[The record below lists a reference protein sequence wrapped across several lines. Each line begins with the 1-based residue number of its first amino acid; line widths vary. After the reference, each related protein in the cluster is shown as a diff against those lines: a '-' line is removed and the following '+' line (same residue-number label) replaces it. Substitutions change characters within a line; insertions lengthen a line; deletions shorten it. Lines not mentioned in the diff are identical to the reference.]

1 MESPVQ
7 QHDHS
12 HADHRHGHV
21 HGAPARADFAF
32 ALAALLNFG
41 FVIAEAGF
49 GLAANSNALLADAM
63 HNFGDVLGLLLAW
76 GAASLGRRGP
86 TRRRT
91 YGLGRSSILASLVNA
106 MLLLVGVGAIGVEAI
121 RRLMGSLPSAPV
133 AGVTVMAVA
142 GAGIAIN
149 GVTALLF
156 RSGRHADLNA
166 RAAFL
171 HLAADAATSAGV
183 VASGLVIWL
192 TGWQWL
198 DPATSLAIVSLIL
211 VSTWGLLRES
221 ANLVL
226 DTVPAHVDRDAI
238 EEYLHG
244 LPGVAAV
251 HDLHIWGLST
261 TDIALTAHLVRP
273 GKGTDD
279 ALLMDTA
286 DELRR
291 RFGIGHSTFQIEEGD
306 EACALEPDHVV

>member
-1 MESPVQ
+1 MGSPM
-7 QHDHS
+7 QHHGHS
-12 HADHRHGHV
+12 HSHHGHGHA
-21 HGAPARADFAF
+21 HGAPARADLAF

-76 GAASLGRRGP
+76 AASSLGRLSP

-91 YGLGRSSILASLVNA
+91 YGLGRSSILASLINA
-106 MLLLVGVGAIGVEAI
+106 MLLLVGVGAIAVEAI
-121 RRLMGSLPSAPV
+121 RRLMGSLEAAPV
-133 AGVTVMAVA
+133 GSITVMAVA
-142 GAGIAIN
+142 GAGIVIN
-149 GVTALLF
+149 GATALLF
-156 RSGRHADLNA
+156 RSGRHGDLNA

-183 VASGLVIWL
+183 VASGLVIWF

-198 DPATSLAIVSLIL
+198 DPATSLVIVALIL
-211 VSTWGLLRES
+211 MSTWGLLRES
-221 ANLVL
+221 ANLVM
-226 DTVPAHVDRDAI
+226 DTVPAQVDRDAI
-238 EEYLHG
+238 EDYLRE
-244 LPGVAAV
+244 LPGVTAV

-279 ALLMDTA
+279 ALLMETSDH
-286 DELRR
+286 LRR

>member
-1 MESPVQ
+1 MQ

-12 HADHRHGHV
+12 HADHGHGHV
-21 HGAPARADFAF
+21 HGAPAKADFAF

-41 FVIAEAGF
+41 FVVAEAGF

-106 MLLLVGVGAIGVEAI
+106 MLLLVGVGAIAVEAI
-121 RRLMGSLPSAPV
+121 GRLIGNLPSAPV
-133 AGVTVMAVA
+133 ASVTVMAVA
-142 GAGIAIN
+142 GIGIAIN

-156 RSGRHADLNA
+156 HRGRHGDLNA
-166 RAAFL
+166 RAAFI

-183 VASGLVIWL
+183 VAAGLAILL

-198 DPATSLAIVSLIL
+198 DPATSLVIVFLIL

-238 EEYLHG
+238 EEYLRS
-244 LPGVAAV
+244 LPGVTAV

-286 DELRR
+286 DQLRR

>member
-1 MESPVQ
+1 MGSPMQ
-7 QHDHS
+7 QHAHS
-12 HADHRHGHV
+12 HSHHGHGHA
-21 HGAPARADFAF
+21 HGAPARADLAF

-76 GAASLGRRGP
+76 AASSLGRLSP

-91 YGLGRSSILASLVNA
+91 YGLGRSSILASLINA
-106 MLLLVGVGAIGVEAI
+106 MLLLVGVGAIAVEAI
-121 RRLMGSLPSAPV
+121 RRLVGGLEAAPV
-133 AGVTVMAVA
+133 GSITVMAVA
-142 GAGIAIN
+142 GAGIVIN
-149 GVTALLF
+149 GATALLF
-156 RSGRHADLNA
+156 RSGRHGDLNA

-198 DPATSLAIVSLIL
+198 DPATSLVIVALIL
-211 VSTWGLLRES
+211 MSTWGLLRES
-221 ANLVL
+221 ANLVM
-226 DTVPAHVDRDAI
+226 DTVPAQVDRDAI
-238 EEYLHG
+238 EDYLRG
-244 LPGVAAV
+244 LPGVTAV

-279 ALLMDTA
+279 ALLMETSDQ
-286 DELRR
+286 LRR

>member
-1 MESPVQ
+1 M
-7 QHDHS
+7 QHHGHSHSDHGHS
-12 HADHRHGHV
+12 HA
-21 HGAPARADFAF
+21 HGAPARADLAF

-41 FVIAEAGF
+41 FVVAEAGF
-49 GLAANSNALLADAM
+49 GLAANSNALLADAV
-63 HNFGDVLGLLLAW
+63 HNFGDVLSLLLAW
-76 GAASLGRRGP
+76 GAASLGRLRP

-106 MLLLVGVGAIGVEAI
+106 MLLLVGVGAIAVEAI
-121 RRLMGSLPSAPV
+121 RQLVGSLPSAPV
-133 AGVTVMAVA
+133 ASVTVMVVA
-142 GAGIAIN
+142 GVGIAIN
-149 GVTALLF
+149 GMTALLF
-156 RSGRHADLNA
+156 RSGRHGDLNA

-183 VASGLVIWL
+183 VAAGLGIWL

-198 DPATSLAIVSLIL
+198 DPVTSLAIVSLIV

-221 ANLVL
+221 ANLAL

-238 EEYLHG
+238 EDYLHG
-244 LPGVAAV
+244 LPGVTAV

-279 ALLMDTA
+279 VLLMDAA

-291 RFGIGHSTFQIEEGD
+291 RFGIGHSTFQVEEGD

>member
-1 MESPVQ
+1 M
-7 QHDHS
+7 QHHG
-12 HADHRHGHV
+12 HRHGD
-21 HGAPARADFAF
+21 HGHGHAHGVPARPDLAF

-41 FVIAEAGF
+41 FVVAEAGF

-91 YGLGRSSILASLVNA
+91 YGLGRSSILASLLNA
-106 MLLLVGVGAIGVEAI
+106 MLLLVGVGAIAVEAI
-121 RRLMGSLPSAPV
+121 RRLMGTLPSAPV
-133 AGVTVMAVA
+133 ASVTVMAVA
-142 GAGIAIN
+142 GVGIAIN

-156 RSGRHADLNA
+156 RSGRHGDLNA

-183 VASGLVIWL
+183 VASGLAMWF

-198 DPATSLAIVSLIL
+198 DPATSLVIVSFIL

-238 EEYLHG
+238 EEYLCG
-244 LPGVAAV
+244 LPGVTAV

-286 DELRR
+286 DQLRR

>member
-1 MESPVQ
+1 MGSLMQ
-7 QHDHS
+7 QHGHS
-12 HADHRHGHV
+12 HSGHGHGHA
-21 HGAPARADFAF
+21 HGTPARADLAF

-41 FVIAEAGF
+41 FVVAEAGF

-121 RRLMGSLPSAPV
+121 RRLMGSFPSAPV
-133 AGVTVMAVA
+133 ASVTVMAVA

-156 RSGRHADLNA
+156 RSGRHGDLNA
-166 RAAFL
+166 RAAFI
-171 HLAADAATSAGV
+171 HMAADAATSAGV
-183 VASGLVIWL
+183 VASGLAIWL

-198 DPATSLAIVSLIL
+198 DPATSLVIVSLIL
-211 VSTWGLLRES
+211 VSTWSLLRES

-238 EEYLHG
+238 EEYLRG
-244 LPGVAAV
+244 LPGVTAV

-279 ALLMDTA
+279 ALLMDAA
-286 DELRR
+286 DQLRR

>member
-1 MESPVQ
+1 MGSPMQ
-7 QHDHS
+7 QHGHS
-12 HADHRHGHV
+12 HSGHGHGHA
-21 HGAPARADFAF
+21 HGTPARADLAF

-41 FVIAEAGF
+41 FVVAEAGF
-49 GLAANSNALLADAM
+49 GLAANSNALLADAI

-106 MLLLVGVGAIGVEAI
+106 MLLLMGVGAIGVEAI
-121 RRLMGSLPSAPV
+121 RRLMGSFPSAPV
-133 AGVTVMAVA
+133 ASVTVMAVA
-142 GAGIAIN
+142 GAGITIN

-156 RSGRHADLNA
+156 RSGRHGDLNA
-166 RAAFL
+166 RAAFI
-171 HLAADAATSAGV
+171 HMAADAATSAGV
-183 VASGLVIWL
+183 VASGLAIWL

-198 DPATSLAIVSLIL
+198 DPATSLVIVSLIL

-238 EEYLHG
+238 EEYLRG
-244 LPGVAAV
+244 LPGVTAV

-273 GKGTDD
+273 GRGTDD
-279 ALLMDTA
+279 ALLMAAA
-286 DELRR
+286 DQLRR

>member
-1 MESPVQ
+1 MGSPMQ
-7 QHDHS
+7 QHGHS
-12 HADHRHGHV
+12 HSGHGHGHA
-21 HGAPARADFAF
+21 HGTPARADLAF

-106 MLLLVGVGAIGVEAI
+106 MLLLMGVGAIGVEAI
-121 RRLMGSLPSAPV
+121 RRLMGSFPSAPV
-133 AGVTVMAVA
+133 ASVTVMAVA

-156 RSGRHADLNA
+156 RSGRHGDLNA
-166 RAAFL
+166 RAAFI
-171 HLAADAATSAGV
+171 HMAADAATSAGV
-183 VASGLVIWL
+183 VASGLAIWL

-198 DPATSLAIVSLIL
+198 DPATSLVIVSLIL

-221 ANLVL
+221 ADLVL

-238 EEYLHG
+238 EEYLRG
-244 LPGVAAV
+244 LPGVTAV

-279 ALLMDTA
+279 ALLMDAA
-286 DELRR
+286 DQLRQN
-291 RFGIGHSTFQIEEGD
+291 FGIGHSTFQIEEGN

>member
-1 MESPVQ
+1 MGSPMQ
-7 QHDHS
+7 QHGHS
-12 HADHRHGHV
+12 HSDHGHGHA
-21 HGAPARADFAF
+21 HGAPARADLAF

-76 GAASLGRRGP
+76 GASSLGRLSP

-91 YGLGRSSILASLVNA
+91 YGLGRSSILASLINA
-106 MLLLVGVGAIGVEAI
+106 MLLLVGVGAIAVEAI
-121 RRLMGSLPSAPV
+121 RRLVGSPEAAPV
-133 AGVTVMAVA
+133 ASVTVMAVS
-142 GAGIAIN
+142 GAGIVIN
-149 GVTALLF
+149 GATALLF
-156 RSGRHADLNA
+156 RSGRHGDLNA

-192 TGWQWL
+192 AGWQWL
-198 DPATSLAIVSLIL
+198 DPATSLVIVSLIL
-211 VSTWGLLRES
+211 MSTWGLLRES
-221 ANLVL
+221 ANLVM
-226 DTVPAHVDRDAI
+226 DTIPAQVDRDAI
-238 EEYLHG
+238 EDYLRG
-244 LPGVAAV
+244 LPGVTAV

-279 ALLMDTA
+279 ALLMDTS
-286 DELRR
+286 DQLHR